1 MMNKDDVKKILIKI
15 VVEETQALLE
25 SEENLNEATV
35 LLGAEGILDSMGL
48 VSLIVAVEQDVED
61 EFGKEITIADAKAM
75 SQKNS
80 PFRTVGSLVDYI
92 DNLLNEE
99 E

>member
-1 MMNKDDVKKILIKI
+1 MIKCNMKENLIKI
-15 VVEETQALLE
+15 VIEETRALVDND
-25 SEENLNEATV
+25 ENLNEATA
-35 LLGAEGILDSMGL
+35 LLGSDGILDSMGL

-61 EFGKEITIADAKAM
+61 EFGREITIADAKAM

-80 PFRTVGSLVDYI
+80 PFRTIGSLVEYI
-92 DNLLNEE
+92 EKLLNEE

>member
-1 MMNKDDVKKILIKI
+1 MKEQILNI
-15 VVEETQALLE
+15 VVNNLKDNLDDACIVINSE
-25 SEENLNEATV
+25 SSLFGEAG
-35 LLGAEGILDSMGL
+35 LLDSMAL
-48 VSLIVAVEQDVED
+48 VGLIVAVEQDVED

-92 DNLLNEE
+92 ETLLNEE

>member
-1 MMNKDDVKKILIKI
+1 MTKENIKEILVKI
-15 VVEETQALLE
+15 VIEETKALIDTDK
-25 SEENLNEATV
+25 NLNGNTV

-92 DNLLNEE
+92 ETLLNEE

>member
-1 MMNKDDVKKILIKI
+1 MTKENIKEILVKI
-15 VVEETQALLE
+15 VIEETKALIDTDK
-25 SEENLNEATV
+25 NLNGNTV

-80 PFRTVGSLVDYI
+80 V
-92 DNLLNEE
+92 
-99 E
+99 

>member
-1 MMNKDDVKKILIKI
+1 MQEKI
-15 VVEETQALLE
+15 VNIIVSNLKDVLDDSDININYE
-25 SEENLNEATV
+25 SGLFGDN
-35 LLGAEGILDSMGL
+35 GILDSMSL

-61 EFGKEITIADAKAM
+61 EFGEEITIADAKAM

-80 PFRTVGSLVDYI
+80 PFKTVGSLAEYI
-92 DNLLNEE
+92 EKLLNEE

>member
-1 MMNKDDVKKILIKI
+1 MSKENIKEILVKI
-15 VVEETQALLE
+15 VIEETKALIDTDK
-25 SEENLNEATV
+25 NLNGNTV

-92 DNLLNEE
+92 EILLNEE
-99 E
+99 K

>member
-1 MMNKDDVKKILIKI
+1 MTKENIKEILVKI
-15 VVEETQALLE
+15 VMEETKALIDTDK
-25 SEENLNEATV
+25 NLNGNTV

-92 DNLLNEE
+92 ETLLNEE

>member
-1 MMNKDDVKKILIKI
+1 MTKENIKEILVKI
-15 VVEETQALLE
+15 VIEETKALIDTDK
-25 SEENLNEATV
+25 NLNGNTV

-92 DNLLNEE
+92 EILLNEE
-99 E
+99 K